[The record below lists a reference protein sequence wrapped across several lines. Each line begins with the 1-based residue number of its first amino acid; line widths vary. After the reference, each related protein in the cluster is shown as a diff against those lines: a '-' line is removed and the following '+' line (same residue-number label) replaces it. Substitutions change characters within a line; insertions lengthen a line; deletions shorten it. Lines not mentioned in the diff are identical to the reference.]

1 MVVRKE
7 VELDVRT
14 SIQIV
19 VRPIT
24 ASIHEDFSSKSLLN
38 KSANTLSSAVLIVCF
53 NVLFYP
59 ISELESIYGFNL
71 SDKRNLWRSCRRS
84 PIMQVSRSATKTL
97 NLRNVFQFRL
107 RKAPISMNVTSVEL
121 TRKQLYDR
129 VWKTPMRTL
138 AKEFGL
144 SDVGLAKIC
153 RKHNIPRPP
162 VSQRDPAEL
171 KSLRNKIN
179 VWQNLTAPNL
189 E

>member
-1 MVVRKE
+1 
-7 VELDVRT
+7 
-14 SIQIV
+14 
-19 VRPIT
+19 
-24 ASIHEDFSSKSLLN
+24 
-38 KSANTLSSAVLIVCF
+38 
-53 NVLFYP
+53 
-59 ISELESIYGFNL
+59 
-71 SDKRNLWRSCRRS
+71 
-84 PIMQVSRSATKTL
+84 
-97 NLRNVFQFRL
+97 
-107 RKAPISMNVTSVEL
+107 MNVTSVEL